1 MSVSSGSTDLLPS
14 PAPISRLLP
23 PAIPGPG
30 AQGRRPG
37 NHPVQ
42 RPAQGSCRESVRRSW
57 VGRKR
62 CGAGWVGKRSGRA
75 YFILPATGHIPRE
88 LAQATQHCTVV
99 LSKIHLAGQLGGVIQ
114 HLCATLRPQPTHS
127 GRYSTNAC
135 HSLTWER
142 CVFSKPLVNQSETG
156 LLPILN
162 LYGGFLPELACTH
175 T

>member
-1 MSVSSGSTDLLPS
+1 MGRGGWERDQVVHTLSCQP
-14 PAPISRLLP
+14 
-23 PAIPGPG
+23 
-30 AQGRRPG
+30 QGTFP
-37 NHPVQ
+37 
-42 RPAQGSCRESVRRSW
+42 ES
-57 VGRKR
+57 
-62 CGAGWVGKRSGRA
+62 
-75 YFILPATGHIPRE
+75 

-175 T
+175 KY